1 MSDSLRPAAAVD
13 PWLLAAATLQVAAW
27 IAVARMGRANHADP
41 LWRWTTSRL
50 RILLFVTSAAG
61 ILLAFFGMSSIGALV
76 MGLVPGMLVVVV
88 LFVVVRH
95 LQQVLGDRISR

>member
-1 MSDSLRPAAAVD
+1 MD

-41 LWRWTTSRL
+41 LWRRTISRL
-50 RILLFVTSAAG
+50 RILLFGTSAAG

-76 MGLVPGMLVVVV
+76 MGIVPGLLVVVV
-88 LFVVVRH
+88 LFVGMRH
-95 LQQVLGDRISR
+95 LQQALDDRISR